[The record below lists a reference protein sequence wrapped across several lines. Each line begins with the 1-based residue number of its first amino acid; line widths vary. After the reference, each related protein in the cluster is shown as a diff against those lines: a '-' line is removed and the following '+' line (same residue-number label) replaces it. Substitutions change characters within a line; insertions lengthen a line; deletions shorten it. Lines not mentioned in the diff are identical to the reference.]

1 LALCS
6 RVGVC
11 VRGSDVEAFVAEDG
25 KQYLFDSEAN
35 KWVTPEEK
43 IEEDLE
49 ALREAAGE
57 PEPGITGSN
66 SSSRNVVSS
75 TASKKRAADA
85 DATQDGAAL
94 KKKKKKSK
102 KKSDKWKARKKN
114 TWVYVNGLPLD
125 VTVQEVHE
133 HFSKCGVIQQ
143 DVTSGEPRIKLY
155 RSKQFDGLNVSA
167 TLVYSVQLLRSPHSL
182 S

>member
-94 KKKKKKSK
+94 VDGASASADALKK
-102 KKSDKWKARKKN
+102 KKN

-125 VTVQEVHE
+125 VAVQEVHE

>member
-1 LALCS
+1 
-6 RVGVC
+6 
-11 VRGSDVEAFVAEDG
+11 VEAFVAEDG

-85 DATQDGAAL
+85 DATQDGAALVDGASASADAL